1 MNETAHTNQHTVCW
15 NGTSLDHTSSESR
28 ELSVTARTAP
38 SKSLHVLI
46 TLTGYRS
53 PIGLFGATSKATP
66 DVKTGK
72 YCASDRMCD
81 APINKWWDVQA
92 LYSTEAQSK
101 KPKSYYKSSSVCL
114 FICLS
119 VCSLSPPRSFDRSSP
134 NLVGVCRW
142 TSELPLRGSFSKRST
157 GRRVNGSLS
166 LSTILYI
173 CQPHSTQL
181 QKATLLLQH
190 LIRLKGT
197 FCCIDGWWVYVGASR
212 NCFLNG

>member
-1 MNETAHTNQHTVCW
+1 MVNPYTAKVVKQ
-15 NGTSLDHTSSESR
+15 
-28 ELSVTARTAP
+28 SVKIMDKHGPHRWINA
-38 SKSLHVLI
+38 
-46 TLTGYRS
+46 YR
-53 PIGLFGATSKATP
+53 AT
-66 DVKTGK
+66 
-72 YCASDRMCD
+72 
-81 APINKWWDVQA
+81 
-92 LYSTEAQSK
+92 
-101 KPKSYYKSSSVCL
+101 SYYKSRSVCL
-114 FICLS
+114 FVCLS

-197 FCCIDGWWVYVGASR
+197 FCCIDGWWVYLGGSR
-212 NCFLNG
+212 NCLLDGSSMACYINITGH

>member
-1 MNETAHTNQHTVCW
+1 MSNHT
-15 NGTSLDHTSSESR
+15 
-28 ELSVTARTAP
+28 
-38 SKSLHVLI
+38 
-46 TLTGYRS
+46 
-53 PIGLFGATSKATP
+53 
-66 DVKTGK
+66 
-72 YCASDRMCD
+72 
-81 APINKWWDVQA
+81 INRAAFV
-92 LYSTEAQSK
+92 
-101 KPKSYYKSSSVCL
+101 
-114 FICLS
+114 CLS

-197 FCCIDGWWVYVGASR
+197 FCCIDGWWVYLGGSR
-212 NCFLNG
+212 NCLLDGSSMACILKYRKIRQNCRKVTQSKDALHHCLSEGSLVLGA